1 LQVRGKRKS
10 MGYTVLLTAPYIIPV
25 FEKYRYLFDRAGIE
39 VIVED
44 VEERL
49 DEQALRKYA
58 GKIDGTVCGDDKY
71 SEAVLKQFAP
81 RLKAIS
87 KWGTGIDS
95 IDKEAAQTLGIGVY
109 NTLNAFTD
117 PVADTVLEYILI
129 FARQGPEMSRRMKMG
144 RWDKLLTRA
153 LYECTLGVI
162 GVGNIGKAVLRRAKA
177 FGMTLLGN
185 DIVEIDPAF
194 ITEIGFEMISLEDL
208 LVRSDFV
215 SLNCDLNPTSLHLIN
230 QERLSFFK
238 SGSVLI
244 NTSRG
249 PVVEETALIE
259 ALQSGKLAGAALDV
273 FEEEPL
279 PEDSPLLKM
288 ENVMLAPHN
297 ANSSPAAWE
306 HVHLNTIRN
315 VFIGLGIDFPMDE
328 PV

>member
-1 LQVRGKRKS
+1 
-10 MGYTVLLTAPYIIPV
+10 MDHTILLTAPYIIPV
-25 FEKYRYLFDRAGIE
+25 FERYRYLFDQAGIE

-49 DEQALRKYA
+49 DEKALLKYA

-71 SEAVLKQFAP
+71 SKAVLEEFAP
-81 RLKAIS
+81 RLKVIS

-95 IDKEAAQTLGIGVY
+95 IDKEAAKALGIGVY
-109 NTLNAFTD
+109 NTLKAFTD
-117 PVADTVLEYILI
+117 PVADSVLEYILV
-129 FARQGPEMSRRMKMG
+129 FARQGPEMNRRMKEG
-144 RWDKLLTRA
+144 KWDKLLTRA
-153 LYECTLGVI
+153 LYECTLGVV

-185 DIVEIDPAF
+185 DIVEIDQDF
-194 ITEIGFEMISLEDL
+194 FSEVKVEMTSLENL
-208 LVRSDFV
+208 ISRSDFI
-215 SLNCDLNPTSLHLIN
+215 SLNCDLNSTSLHLIN
-230 QERLSFFK
+230 REMLSYFK
-238 SGSVLI
+238 SGSILI

-249 PVVEETALIE
+249 PVVDEAALIE
-259 ALQSGKLAGAALDV
+259 ALQSGVLAGAALDV

-279 PEDSPLLKM
+279 PQNSPLLKM

-315 VFIGLGIDFPMDE
+315 VFIGLGVDFQLDKSA
-328 PV
+328 